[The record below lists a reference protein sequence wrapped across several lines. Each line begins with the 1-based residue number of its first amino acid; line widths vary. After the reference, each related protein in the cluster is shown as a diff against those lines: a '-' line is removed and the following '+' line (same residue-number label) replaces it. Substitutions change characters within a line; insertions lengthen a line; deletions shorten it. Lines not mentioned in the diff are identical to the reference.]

1 MQNTIIARTFAEA
14 FYDIICGSED
24 KQDLLDQLSF
34 LVKCISEQND
44 FSAFLATPKISRV
57 VKKEF
62 IEKVFRGKLHDSLV
76 NFLQVLTGKGHLYAL
91 CDIYREIESLQ
102 ELEGSKVKVLVTTA
116 TPLSADA
123 KSKITKSLQDK
134 FSADIVL
141 VEQVDANILGG
152 FIVRVEDTLIDGSI
166 KNHLKKIGNCILERS
181 KTYGI

>member
-102 ELEGSKVKVLVTTA
+102 ELEGSKVKVFVTTA

-123 KSKITKSLQDK
+123 TEEVNAQLAAMM
-134 FSADIVL
+134 ADDDDDDL
-141 VEQVDANILGG
+141 SPTPPFL
-152 FIVRVEDTLIDGSI
+152 
-166 KNHLKKIGNCILERS
+166 
-181 KTYGI
+181 